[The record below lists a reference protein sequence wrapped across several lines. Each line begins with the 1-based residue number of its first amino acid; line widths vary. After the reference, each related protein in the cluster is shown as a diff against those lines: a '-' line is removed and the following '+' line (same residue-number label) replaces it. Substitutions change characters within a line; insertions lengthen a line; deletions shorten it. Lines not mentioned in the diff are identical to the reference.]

1 MRRWPGSRCA
11 SDRPSATG
19 GGSRE
24 PEPQSPA
31 GHADG
36 AAAPAL
42 TPDQVSEAH
51 GLHAEEGTTAL
62 ELAARY
68 GVGRETMRRLIKGL
82 IYRDVE

>member
-1 MRRWPGSRCA
+1 M
-11 SDRPSATG
+11 
-19 GGSRE
+19 
-24 PEPQSPA
+24 
-31 GHADG
+31 
-36 AAAPAL
+36 
-42 TPDQVSEAH
+42 SEAH